1 MPSSATMD
9 RESLLKL
16 AESIS
21 ATQVTQI
28 QHFLLFVM
36 NREMLMSLRW
46 CFKTSEELWRTKNE
60 VDKGYFLLVKQGG
73 WYWLFNEKRR
83 DINQG
88 LTKGFVALMKE
99 LKRNVI
105 FHCVIHQKVL
115 CVNSFSERT
124 HSGFELR

>member
-60 VDKGYFLLVKQGG
+60 VDKGYFLLVKQG
-73 WYWLFNEKRR
+73 W
-83 DINQG
+83 
-88 LTKGFVALMKE
+88 
-99 LKRNVI
+99 
-105 FHCVIHQKVL
+105 
-115 CVNSFSERT
+115 
-124 HSGFELR
+124 